1 MQLAKYGLFAILAL
15 FAAPALAA
23 INISMPGLV
32 DFVIYLLV
40 VAIVFGIL
48 LFIVGKAPFIPEPWK
63 QVITWIIYLVGALMV
78 INLLL
83 GLAGSP
89 MFTIR

>member
-1 MQLAKYGLFAILAL
+1 MKYALALILAIASPL
-15 FAAPALAA
+15 AFAA
-23 INISMPGLV
+23 IDIGVSGLV
-32 DFVIYLLV
+32 NFVIYLL
-40 VAIVFGIL
+40 IVGIIFGVL

-83 GLAGSP
+83 GLVGAPLFRIG
-89 MFTIR
+89 